1 MVPTFS
7 VSKLKVP
14 VGIITW
20 TLLRS
25 PSPRFNSLLCQSFSQ
40 ELCQRKARRMTRMF
54 TSAQSTRQRTEWPP
68 MSSRLKWRLPS
79 THQPNGSL
87 PVSRLSSTLRV
98 FPTST
103 HQRRRFLFPERDNFV
118 YWVNEGLD
126 SAWVI
131 IQAGSGPS
139 LLDSVWNCS

>member
-1 MVPTFS
+1 
-7 VSKLKVP
+7 
-14 VGIITW
+14 
-20 TLLRS
+20 
-25 PSPRFNSLLCQSFSQ
+25 
-40 ELCQRKARRMTRMF
+40 
-54 TSAQSTRQRTEWPP
+54 
-68 MSSRLKWRLPS
+68 
-79 THQPNGSL
+79 L